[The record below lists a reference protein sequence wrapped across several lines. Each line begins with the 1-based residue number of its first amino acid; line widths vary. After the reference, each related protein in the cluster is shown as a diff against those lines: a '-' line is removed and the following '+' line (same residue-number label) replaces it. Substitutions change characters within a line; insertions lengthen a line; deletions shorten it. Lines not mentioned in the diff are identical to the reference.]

1 LRKDAKWHAACPL
14 RTRRH
19 CFKPKDDELEK
30 LEKKDFKMLEKLF

>member
-19 CFKPKDDELEK
+19 CFKPKDDLEK